1 MDDQF
6 DVEIVIYRDEKKD
19 DYLARLK
26 ITLDAKTIEG
36 AIVMAVDLL
45 DKHPCQY
52 YTVVKVRN
60 NSVV

>member
-1 MDDQF
+1 MLKKHGFAQG
-6 DVEIVIYRDEKKD
+6 IALKKD
-19 DYLARLK
+19 YGQHFLRDDSVAQK
-26 ITLDAKTIEG
+26 
-36 AIVMAVDLL
+36 IVMAVDLL